1 MYERQEF
8 VDGLHAFLDY
18 TDPETFRNH
27 IKEGLVV
34 RHCSQNKEESFERR
48 CIQRWAISELTKAIL
63 DEPENSVEDVT
74 YRFALKMYGYACNS
88 PMGRCGQYS
97 VSQRNLSTKRS
108 SASSEKGTEFIRIT
122 LEHERRKS
130 WLKK

>member
-34 RHCSQNKEESFERR
+34 RHCSQNKEEAFERR

-63 DEPENSVEDVT
+63 DEPENPVEDIT

-88 PMGRCGQYS
+88 PD
-97 VSQRNLSTKRS
+97 
-108 SASSEKGTEFIRIT
+108 EKMRTVFSIAAEFIDKEVIGLFR
-122 LEHERRKS
+122 ERDGVYPYYP
-130 WLKK
+130 